1 MGKNILREVKIIDCK
16 VSNYNLIELLEAIY
30 NEVNGEIKKFP
41 SIMLSANIH
50 GFNQVQKY
58 DWLKKLN
65 NEAELVRN
73 DSAGISLAGKILG
86 TPIKGRMTWADFGW
100 DLAAFC
106 ENENL
111 SMYFL
116 GNKEGIAEK
125 AKNRLKEKH
134 PNLNIVGT
142 HHGFFKKDGK
152 ENDKVIERIN
162 ELSPDILIVGFGMP
176 LQEKWILENR
186 EKLNVGL
193 IMTGGNCFTFLA
205 GEESRAPRWMHEN
218 GLEWLYRFIKEPVRM
233 FGRYIMGNPLFMFRV
248 FLQKLGLK
256 YQSKRNS

>member
-1 MGKNILREVKIIDCK
+1 MSCEEVKINRCK
-16 VSNYNLIELLEAIY
+16 VSNCTLVELLDSIH
-30 NEVNGEIKKFP
+30 NEIKKEEKTKP

-50 GFNQVQKY
+50 GFNQAYKHP
-58 DWLKKLN
+58 WLLKLN

-73 DSAGISLAGKILG
+73 DSAGISLASKMLG

-106 ENENL
+106 EKKSL

-125 AKNRLKEKH
+125 AKSKLQEKH
-134 PNLNIVGT
+134 PQLKVIGT
-142 HHGFFKKDGK
+142 HHGYFKRKGE
-152 ENDKVIERIN
+152 ENEAVIERIN
-162 ELSPDILIVGFGMP
+162 QLKPDILVVGFGMP
-176 LQEKWILENR
+176 LQEHWVMGNR
-186 EKLNVGL
+186 DKLDVGI

-205 GEESRAPRWMHEN
+205 GEESRAPKWMHEN
-218 GLEWLYRFIKEPVRM
+218 GLEWLYRFVKEPVRM
-233 FGRYIMGNPLFMFRV
+233 FDRYIIGNPLFVFRV

-256 YQSKRNS
+256 YQNNKNR